1 MDPRRSQ
8 PLHVQH
14 LTMHSTQGYRPVE
27 GVTHV
32 IGGAPGTTT
41 IVVGGTHI
49 NVGSGT
55 ATVADTGDKRW
66 RQQTTIPAESRAGC
80 CGLISAC
87 ALISLCNSIVSFM
100 ISGESELFAWVFK
113 QLDMEDEVK
122 KNLDEWGNHEEQ
134 IQLAFTC
141 TRILSVLLASVVL
154 VRFEYRMVAF
164 VSSTVFGISVLVT
177 SFLNSSLVG
186 LIGFL
191 IGGIA
196 GVASGFLYICA
207 VLPVLE
213 HFDDGIF
220 RALHAVHQGESLG
233 YVICALLRM
242 ATGNSWRSLFRWQ
255 LLVMAVAFG
264 SAFAL
269 TPAEFHDSTIIVR
282 GIDQPAKTKRNLA
295 WNIFKHPAIY
305 ILMVGFF
312 FQRIGFD
319 FLEEQTGILLDSTAY
334 IVLYYLAQWLG
345 PILMFSKR
353 CIAGYFPHII
363 LMAFSLVAGVYTL
376 AIPNVD
382 HTDALVLV
390 FIIIMGVASA
400 TTESL
405 RGVVMTNQF
414 LKEQYC
420 LAFGVLYTCAGIGEI
435 IAKGH
440 VPKEAADDPEHTG
453 TDADVENLDFFILN
467 LSGSF
472 IIVSAAFVCAAAI
485 VYSKIGFPRG
495 DPSCSLCDIK
505 GKFTR
510 LRNEEES
517 DGEGI
522 VQQEVLPFNDPEEIS
537 YGSNPQPSQTQTDA
551 QPEREMTQPI

>member
-1 MDPRRSQ
+1 
-8 PLHVQH
+8 
-14 LTMHSTQGYRPVE
+14 MHSTQGYRPVE

-32 IGGAPGTTT
+32 IGGDTGTTT
-41 IVVGGTHI
+41 IVVEVTHI
-49 NVGSGT
+49 NAGSSP

-100 ISGESELFAWVFK
+100 ISGESEVLAWLFM
-113 QLDMEDEVK
+113 QLDIEYEVK
-122 KNLDEWGNHEEQ
+122 KNLDEWGNHKVQ

-164 VSSTVFGISVLVT
+164 VSSTVFGITVLVT

-196 GVASGFLYICA
+196 GIASGFLYICA

-220 RALHAVHQGESLG
+220 RALHALHRVESLG
-233 YVICALLRM
+233 YVICALLWM

-282 GIDQPAKTKRNLA
+282 GTDQPAKTKRNLA

-312 FQRIGFD
+312 FQRIGFA
-319 FLEEQTGILLDSTAY
+319 FLEEQFPLNSASIM
-334 IVLYYLAQWLG
+334 VLYYPAQWLV
-345 PILMFSKR
+345 PIIMFSKR
-353 CIAGYFPHII
+353 CIAGYVPHII

-376 AIPNVD
+376 VINNVD
-382 HTDALVLV
+382 NIGVLVLV
-390 FIIIMGVASA
+390 FIISVGVASA

-435 IAKGH
+435 LAKGYILR
-440 VPKEAADDPEHTG
+440 EY
-453 TDADVENLDFFILN
+453 TDILN
-467 LSGSF
+467 LSGSS

-505 GKFTR
+505 GKLTR

>member
-14 LTMHSTQGYRPVE
+14 LAMHSTQGYRPVE

-32 IGGAPGTTT
+32 IGGDTGTTT
-41 IVVGGTHI
+41 IVVEVTHI
-49 NVGSGT
+49 NAGSSP

-100 ISGESELFAWVFK
+100 ISGESEVLAWLFM
-113 QLDMEDEVK
+113 QLDIEYEVK
-122 KNLDEWGNHEEQ
+122 KNLDEWGNHKVQ

-141 TRILSVLLASVVL
+141 TRILS
-154 VRFEYRMVAF
+154 
-164 VSSTVFGISVLVT
+164 GI
-177 SFLNSSLVG
+177 
-186 LIGFL
+186 
-191 IGGIA
+191 
-196 GVASGFLYICA
+196 ASGFLYICA

-220 RALHAVHQGESLG
+220 RALHALHRVESLG
-233 YVICALLRM
+233 YVICALLWM

-282 GIDQPAKTKRNLA
+282 GTDQPAKTKRNLA

-312 FQRIGFD
+312 FQRIGFA
-319 FLEEQTGILLDSTAY
+319 FLEEQFPLNSASIM
-334 IVLYYLAQWLG
+334 VLYYPAQWLV
-345 PILMFSKR
+345 PIIMFSKR
-353 CIAGYFPHII
+353 CIAGYVPHII

-376 AIPNVD
+376 VINNVD
-382 HTDALVLV
+382 NIGVLVLV
-390 FIIIMGVASA
+390 FIISVGVASA

-435 IAKGH
+435 LAKGYILR
-440 VPKEAADDPEHTG
+440 EY
-453 TDADVENLDFFILN
+453 TDILN
-467 LSGSF
+467 LSGSS

-505 GKFTR
+505 GKLTR